1 VSYATTDDVLARAG
15 RVQGIFTVAS
25 KRPNLADL
33 AKLLDDTAADINAA
47 VRARGFDPDLFD
59 QDTSDAFR
67 DLNAYGALARG
78 LAAIQNPP
86 SALLAEAR
94 GVWEAAMGTP
104 QDPGGTIAAG
114 TFPAIAMLEAGAGG
128 GGAGATAGSLWTDEP
143 TYGSIAGVISEAN
156 QLRDTN
162 LAPEFSRKQ
171 KL

>member
-1 VSYATTDDVLARAG
+1 MSYATTDDVLARAG
-15 RVQGIFTVAS
+15 RVQGVFTVAG

-33 AKLLDDTAADINAA
+33 EKFLDDTASDINAA
-47 VRARGFDPDLFD
+47 VLARGFDPALFD
-59 QDTSDAFR
+59 ESTSEAFR

-86 SALLAEAR
+86 RDLLAEAR
-94 GVWEAAMGTP
+94 SVWEAAMGTAT
-104 QDPGGTIAAG
+104 DPGGTIAAG

-128 GGAGATAGSLWTDEP
+128 GGTGPSAGALWTDEE
-143 TYGSIAGVISEAN
+143 TYGSVSSVISEAN

-162 LAPEFSRKQ
+162 LAPEFSREM